1 MRIRRM
7 KREMKAR
14 NNEGKIGK
22 EFLSLSRL
30 FPTSFKTLASVEK
43 ALNTGNVVAFLSTLL
58 MMVEIEICMA
68 DSSSGSVIS

>member
-7 KREMKAR
+7 KREMKAI
-14 NNEGKIGK
+14 NNEMKIGK
-22 EFLSLSRL
+22 EFLSVSRL
-30 FPTSFKTLASVEK
+30 FPASFKTLASVEK